1 MLMLAS
7 PEGTVV
13 FGHHPRQ
20 HSIRANVGAGIVVGV
35 VALPLSLALATAVGV
50 SPATGLYTAAFAG
63 LAAAIFG
70 GSEFNITGPTAALV
84 PILAHVVLRHGVEA
98 LPVVAVMSGCLLLL
112 MSVLRVGRL
121 MRFMP
126 GLVVTGF
133 TAGIALS
140 IAFGQLNAF
149 LAVDGTDPKLE
160 HFTERVW
167 DTATHLSSVTLTTP
181 LLGLGVLAILILWP
195 RLRSVRWIPGPL
207 VAIVVAT
214 VAARVFHLDTPT
226 LAQRYGEIPGGLPRP
241 TLGFMDVGLVFS
253 LLPAAASVAVLG
265 AVESLLSAVVADG
278 LASAETR
285 HDSNREL
292 FGQGIANIVSPIMGG
307 MPATAAIA
315 RTATGIRSGGTSR
328 LTGVVHAIT
337 VLTATLALGT
347 WAGQIPLAA
356 LAAVLLIVAWNI
368 AEVPELA
375 RLLRRAPREDL
386 AVLLLTIA
394 ITLFFDL
401 TYAIG
406 FGIIASGFLLIRQM
420 MKLPAVQALLPD
432 DTGRIPQVS
441 PELSDLIQSRPDV
454 TVFTLDGFLSF
465 HSAAAFEYELWGS
478 EHETVILRMKD
489 VRSIDT
495 TGLLTLEGVI
505 EHRQRGGRRTMLSAV
520 QPQLMPVLRRF
531 GILDLLGRENL
542 FAATRDAIN
551 SVAPPSDLAPDSD
564 DATSEDS
571 QDQAR
576 ATSPASTASASG
588 SQAP

>member
-1 MLMLAS
+1 
-7 PEGTVV
+7 V
-13 FGHHPRQ
+13 FGRRPPQ
-20 HSIRANVGAGIVVGV
+20 HSIRANIGAGIVVGV
-35 VALPLSLALATAVGV
+35 VALPLSLALAVAVGV

-98 LPVVAVMSGCLLLL
+98 LPIVAVMAGCLLLL

-140 IAFGQLNAF
+140 IAFGQINSF
-149 LAVDGTDPKLE
+149 LAVNGVDPKLE
-160 HFTERVW
+160 HFHERVW
-167 DTATHLSSVTLTTP
+167 DTTTHLSSVAPTTP
-181 LLGLGVLAILILWP
+181 LLGLGVLAVLVVWP
-195 RLRSVRWIPGPL
+195 RLPLVRQIPGPL

-214 VAARVFHLDTPT
+214 VATRFLHLDTPT
-226 LAQRYGEIPGGLPRP
+226 LAERYGAIPSGLPQP
-241 TLGFMDVGLVFS
+241 SLGFLDFGLA
-253 LLPAAASVAVLG
+253 LALIPAAVSVAILG

-278 LASAETR
+278 MASVETR
-285 HDSNREL
+285 HDSDREL

-315 RTATGIRSGGTSR
+315 RTATGIRNGGTSR
-328 LTGVVHAIT
+328 LTGVAHAIT
-337 VLTATLALGT
+337 VLTATLVLGS

-375 RLLRRAPREDL
+375 RLLRRAPRQDL
-386 AVLLLTIA
+386 VVLVMTIL
-394 ITLFFDL
+394 ITVFFDL
-401 TYAIG
+401 AYAIV
-406 FGIIASGFLLIRQM
+406 FGIVASGLLLIRQM
-420 MKLPAVQALLPD
+420 MTLPAVQALLPD
-432 DTGRIPQVS
+432 DSGRIPQVS
-441 PELSDLIQSRPDV
+441 PNLSELIQSRPDV
-454 TVFTLDGFLSF
+454 TVFTLDGILSF

-478 EHETVILRMKD
+478 EHDTVILRMKD

-505 EHRQRGGRRTMLSAV
+505 EHRRRRDRRTMLSAV
-520 QPQLMPVLRRF
+520 QPQFLPVLQRF
-531 GILDLLGRENL
+531 GILDLLGPENV
-542 FAATRDAIN
+542 FATTRDAIE
-551 SVAPPSDLAPDSD
+551 SV
-564 DATSEDS
+564 EDP
-571 QDQAR
+571 R
-576 ATSPASTASASG
+576 ALR
-588 SQAP
+588 